1 MKDCDIPTSPSD
13 LIVRAKGNLPHV
25 LPGYPSMN
33 LKVHEDKGYAETG
46 QQMGGVESVTN
57 DRTAQNSGHLVKE

>member
-1 MKDCDIPTSPSD
+1 M
-13 LIVRAKGNLPHV
+13 V
-25 LPGYPSMN
+25 